1 MEVDQV
7 KIGTKFMK
15 DFLSGIISKILREK
29 LEQNIEIRINDAE
42 ITNQAEKVHVHLDVD
57 AEISTRE
64 LEELL
69 TKFNV
74 I

>member
-7 KIGTKFMK
+7 KVGTKFMK
-15 DFLSGIISKILREK
+15 DFLSRIINKILLQK
-29 LEQNIEIRINDAE
+29 LEQNIEVRINDAE
-42 ITNQAEKVHVHLDVD
+42 LTNQGEKVHVHLDVD
-57 AEISTRE
+57 AEISTHE